1 MIALFFVL
9 LSTIVQAIPGIA
21 GTGTIPPLPSGVHER
36 FGSLVA
42 PVEIDGARVIDVA
55 AGVSDPAAVKTLLVR
70 RARVA
75 SAIGT
80 LLSTV
85 SQGGAER
92 PLYDPRT
99 LRVVVAA
106 AGNADVLLARDAAHA
121 PVRIVSVTA
130 ADAAAAQTTVIA
142 LAELWRTRLQ
152 SALVRALRDREPAV
166 QATHLR
172 EAAIAGAAAILIAA
186 LLLWAVRLLR
196 RRADALSES
205 ADAREPPAY
214 EERAAFL
221 AVAIRRLPQLR
232 GAAFMRAAAA
242 LFTWIAV
249 VELFAVLVWSLSLF
263 PQTSPIAGG
272 VSHTATV
279 VAGIWIAAGLLNR
292 IGDLLLRRFEH
303 LYAGRRFASPE
314 ERARELLRLPTVTTA
329 IGGFKAFLLIF
340 VAILA
345 TLGQIGLPVASV
357 VTVGGLAA
365 IGISLAAQNLI
376 RDLVNGFLVLFE
388 DQYVVGDFVVIN
400 GMSGLVETLTLR
412 MVQLRDAGG
421 SLITIPHST
430 ATTVVN
436 RSRNWSRVDYRVSI
450 DPKAD
455 AERAIALVREALE
468 SLAARAEWHDAI
480 VDPVEYIGIDA
491 MSRDGVVIRA
501 SVKTAPLRQFE
512 VQRAVNEAVRERF
525 AKAEIPFGAPIA

>member
-1 MIALFFVL
+1 
-9 LSTIVQAIPGIA
+9 
-21 GTGTIPPLPSGVHER
+21 
-36 FGSLVA
+36 
-42 PVEIDGARVIDVA
+42 
-55 AGVSDPAAVKTLLVR
+55 
-70 RARVA
+70 
-75 SAIGT
+75 
-80 LLSTV
+80 
-85 SQGGAER
+85 
-92 PLYDPRT
+92 
-99 LRVVVAA
+99 
-106 AGNADVLLARDAAHA
+106 
-121 PVRIVSVTA
+121 
-130 ADAAAAQTTVIA
+130 
-142 LAELWRTRLQ
+142 
-152 SALVRALRDREPAV
+152 
-166 QATHLR
+166 
-172 EAAIAGAAAILIAA
+172 
-186 LLLWAVRLLR
+186 
-196 RRADALSES
+196 
-205 ADAREPPAY
+205 
-214 EERAAFL
+214 
-221 AVAIRRLPQLR
+221 
-232 GAAFMRAAAA
+232 MRAAAA
-242 LFTWIAV
+242 LFTWLAI

-272 VSHTATV
+272 VSHTAIV
-279 VAGIWIAAGLLNR
+279 VAGIWIAAGMLNR

-303 LYAGRRFASPE
+303 LYATRRFASAE

-345 TLGQIGLPVASV
+345 TLSQIGLPVASV

-388 DQYVVGDFVVIN
+388 DQYAIGDFVVIN

-412 MVQLRDAGG
+412 MAQLRDAGG
-421 SLITIPHST
+421 NLITIPHST

-468 SLAARAEWHDAI
+468 SLAARPEWRDAI